1 MASPTDPPLG
11 LHIPRPGKRDIVL
24 RRCRTPPLA
33 ILDDELSSDF
43 EDSFEDSS
51 SPPPEVKRRR
61 FISGVMVPCKRID
74 KSLYGVFLSV
84 RAKQTMVTSKGDGI
98 FKDIKF
104 EW

>member
-1 MASPTDPPLG
+1 VN
-11 LHIPRPGKRDIVL
+11 VL

-61 FISGVMVPCKRID
+61 RFISGVMVPWKRID
-74 KSLYGVFLSV
+74 KSLYGVFLSD

-98 FKDIKF
+98 FKGIKF